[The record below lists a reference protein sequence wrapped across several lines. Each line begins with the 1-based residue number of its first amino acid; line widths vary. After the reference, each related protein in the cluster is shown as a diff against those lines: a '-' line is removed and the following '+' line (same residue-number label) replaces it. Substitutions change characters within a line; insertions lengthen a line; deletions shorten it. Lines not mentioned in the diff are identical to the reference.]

1 MNLAIVLRIL
11 RAFGA
16 VAFSVLLLGAA
27 PILPPPVLIVYPF
40 SVNGDAQKES
50 GSRLAVLIGTQ
61 IAKLGGV
68 TVKPAPPG
76 TQRVDF
82 LTVARAQN
90 ADYYLSGYV
99 TPIGD
104 EVTVVEQLVSTETG
118 VIAFSNTAQ
127 IKTYE
132 ETAGQGDLLRQALL
146 RHQSRNV
153 TAYEQLATP
162 SPATPTPM
170 TANGPDQ
177 ATFGGLFKKKKIAAQ
192 PKAAPTKSPTPI
204 AVVSPEPTT
213 TLAPLN
219 TMAPRAVGTAT
230 PRAVAVTTPAPAPKT
245 TPVVASAPEH
255 QATAAEGN
263 YLVLAF
269 GGAADSERRDYA
281 TTQIAAELDRRKL
294 HGIPTSATQASRE
307 LCETNGASRIIGGTL
322 ATKNGDPA
330 FGKNTTATLE
340 FVVYE
345 CNGTSIFKKT
355 FEQDASGNRDWQTAV
370 ERVVGMATGAYLTPR
385 KRGR

>member
-1 MNLAIVLRIL
+1 LNLPLVLRIL

-50 GSRLAVLIGTQ
+50 GSKVAVLIGTQ
-61 IAKLGGV
+61 IANLGGV
-68 TVKPAPPG
+68 TVRPAPPG

-146 RHQSRNV
+146 RHQNRNII
-153 TAYEQLATP
+153 AYEQLATP
-162 SPATPTPM
+162 PPATPAPT

-177 ATFGGLFKKKKIAAQ
+177 ATFGGLFKKKKSVAQ
-192 PKAAPTKSPTPI
+192 PKAVPTKSPTPI

-219 TMAPRAVGTAT
+219 TMAPRAVATAT
-230 PRAVAVTTPAPAPKT
+230 PRVLAVTTPPAPQATPVAAAPANQ
-245 TPVVASAPEH
+245 S
-255 QATAAEGN
+255 TAAEGN
-263 YLVLAF
+263 YLVLTF
-269 GGAADSERRDYA
+269 GGTADSERRDYA

-307 LCETNGASRIIGGTL
+307 LCQTNAASRIIGGTL
-322 ATKNGDPA
+322 ATKNGDSA

-345 CNGTSIFKKT
+345 CNGMSIFKKT
-355 FEQDASGNRDWQTAV
+355 FEQDASGSRDWQTAV